1 MQTFDVGQL
10 GIDQGETVLFSDFED
25 GGEMWTGDGPRQTRL
40 PVAFSEAFSAAPI
53 VNVSITMFDASSG
66 SNIRF
71 DIQAEGVT
79 PQGFDIVFRTWGDSK
94 VARVR
99 AKWQA
104 IGSISAEEVWDI

>member
-10 GIDQGETVLFSDFED
+10 GIDQGEAVLFSDFED
-25 GGEMWTGDGPRQTRL
+25 GGEMWTGDGPRQVRL
-40 PVAFSEAFSAAPI
+40 PVAFSEAFSAVPI

-66 SNIRF
+66 SNTRF

-79 PQGFDIVFRTWGDSK
+79 PQGFDVVFRTWGDSK